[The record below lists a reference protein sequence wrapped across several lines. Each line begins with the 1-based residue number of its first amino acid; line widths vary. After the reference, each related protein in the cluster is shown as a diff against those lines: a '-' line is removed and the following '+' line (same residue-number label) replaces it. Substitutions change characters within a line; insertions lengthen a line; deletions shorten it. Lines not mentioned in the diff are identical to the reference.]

1 MENNN
6 LGDFI
11 RGKLNQTD
19 SNEAWANPD
28 EKVNASVLNK
38 ISVSKKSGGIG
49 KKTTAF
55 IGGAL
60 ISLLFLGAF
69 IYMQNETINELN
81 QQVKLQK
88 EEMTSQKTDLIISN
102 ESVSSILSIE
112 LLETKK
118 ELENLANENAK
129 LIDENSALLHKSK
142 GYQQATK
149 KKSNQLV
156 KLKQEIEKSAE
167 DNVASIEIATAD
179 LVQQKT
185 IFENDLA
192 AQKKMVSEFKQREKI
207 LMDSIS
213 ALTVA
218 LPDTATNISTV
229 AAKAEM
235 TKAIIEKKFSIGYD

>member
-88 EEMTSQKTDLIISN
+88 EEMTSQKTDLMISN
-102 ESVSSILSIE
+102 ESVSNRSSIQ

-118 ELENLANENAK
+118 ELEKLTDENAK
-129 LIDENSALLHKSK
+129 LIDENSALIHKIK
-142 GYQQATK
+142 GHQRQAI
-149 KKSNQLV
+149 KKSNQIV
-156 KLKQEIEKSAE
+156 KLKQEIE
-167 DNVASIEIATAD
+167 
-179 LVQQKT
+179 
-185 IFENDLA
+185 
-192 AQKKMVSEFKQREKI
+192 
-207 LMDSIS
+207 
-213 ALTVA
+213 
-218 LPDTATNISTV
+218 
-229 AAKAEM
+229 
-235 TKAIIEKKFSIGYD
+235 